1 MGHRDFV
8 HFYVNGKEHR
18 VGGAAV
24 FQTLS
29 DYLRQDLYLCGT
41 KVVCAEGDCG
51 ACSVLVLDR
60 QRSQAPVT
68 GSGSAYKAVNACIQY
83 LYQIDGAHI
92 VTVEGLKA
100 QNAINAV
107 QSAMVDQNGAQ
118 CGYCTPGFITTMC
131 ALAQDMQAGVSAC
144 GSKDKYKDK
153 TTCIKDA
160 LTGNLCRCTGYEAII
175 QAGLAIDLDT
185 FQPVADLYD
194 LASIDESLQST
205 RQQSVS
211 IQAAQRLVFVPAD
224 LDSALGFLAGQPGAR
239 IVSGGTDVSVNINKR
254 GLLPDVILSTC
265 LLSKNDATLTAIT
278 LDTASNTVIIG
289 ALTSLKNVEAFFAEH
304 VPEFARVLWVFGS
317 PQIRNAGTLAG
328 NIANGSPIGDSL
340 PFLFVAGA
348 TIDVASQARGR
359 RSVAIDAFYKG
370 YKQLDLAPDELIVG
384 IRVPLTQEIL
394 RLYNVSRR
402 QHLDISGFT
411 AAFALSLEPTA
422 MGAVPVIKKLRVALG
437 GVAATV
443 LRMRQIEDRAVGM
456 THDATTWAILGE
468 MARSAIDPLSDVRGA
483 RDYRLTLARNIFDKF
498 YLETSET
505 GTAPR
510 EPICK

>member
-1 MGHRDFV
+1 MEHRDFV

-60 QRSQAPVT
+60 QSLQAESVST
-68 GSGSAYKAVNACIQY
+68 SRYKAVNACIQY

-92 VTVEGLKA
+92 VTVEGLKV

-131 ALAQDMQAGVSAC
+131 ALAQDMQAGASAC
-144 GSKDKYKDK
+144 GSKEKYKDK

-185 FQPVADLYD
+185 FQPIADLYD

-211 IQAAQRLVFVPAD
+211 IKTAQRLVFIPAD
-224 LDSALGFLAGQPGAR
+224 LDSALGFLAGHPGAR

-254 GLLPDVILSTC
+254 GLVPDVILSTC

-278 LDTASNTVIIG
+278 LDTASSIVTIG
-289 ALTSLKNVEAFFAEH
+289 ALASLKKVEAFFAER

-348 TIDVASQARGR
+348 SIEVASQARGR
-359 RSVAIDAFYKG
+359 RLVAINAFYKG

-384 IRVPLTQEIL
+384 IQVPLAQDIL
-394 RLYNVSRR
+394 RLYKVSRR

-422 MGAVPVIKKLRVALG
+422 KGAVPVIKSLRVALG

-443 LRMRQIEDRAVGM
+443 LRMREIEERAVCM
-456 THDATTWAILGE
+456 RHDAATWAILGE

-498 YLETSET
+498 YLETSEI